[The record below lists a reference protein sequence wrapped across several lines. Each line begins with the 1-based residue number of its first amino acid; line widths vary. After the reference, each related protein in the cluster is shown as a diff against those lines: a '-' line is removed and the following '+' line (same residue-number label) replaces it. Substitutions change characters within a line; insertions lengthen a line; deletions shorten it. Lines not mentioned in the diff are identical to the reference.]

1 MFKFLILA
9 DQNTYFFI
17 NKDISNLF
25 FDKIMPFI
33 TNFDHW
39 KIPLLI
45 IWVILFIKGG
55 RKGRVAALLLIP
67 VLVMCDQISA
77 TLIKPWVGRI
87 RPCHEF
93 YNINLL
99 MGCGGK
105 FAFPSSHAANI
116 SGFGILFS
124 IIYPRFWPG
133 FCILAI
139 LVGFSRTYV
148 GVHYPGDVLAGFFLG
163 SIVSLT
169 NFCLYEII
177 ASKYPQIR
185 IEDTI
190 LTK

>member
-1 MFKFLILA
+1 MFKYLILA
-9 DQNTYFFI
+9 DQNTFFFI

-33 TNFDHW
+33 TNLDHW
-39 KIPLLI
+39 KIPILI
-45 IWVILFIKGG
+45 IWIILLIKGG

-77 TLIKPWVGRI
+77 AVIKPWVGRI

-99 MGCGGK
+99 VGCGGK
-105 FAFPSSHAANI
+105 LAFPSSHAANI

-124 IIYPRFWPG
+124 IIYPRFWSG
-133 FCILAI
+133 FCLLAI
-139 LVGFSRTYV
+139 IVGFSRTYV

-163 SIVSLT
+163 SIISLT
-169 NFCLYEII
+169 FYCIYEI
-177 ASKYPQIR
+177 AALKYTQIR